1 MLGGPIRL
9 HLVTKMMKKT
19 IGVLHV
25 ITDTTLQSR
34 FTHAQ
39 LAELAI
45 AGGADTV
52 QFRQKIGTTRELVRT
67 AQEMQVVCAQNGVP
81 LIINDRAD
89 IALAVG
95 AKGAHFGQDDMPV
108 TIGRRILPVETII
121 GASARTEE
129 KILAAISEGA
139 DYIGFGPIYGTT
151 SKPDAESA
159 KGLARL
165 RRMCEIAACPV
176 IAIGGITIDTAAE
189 VIRAGAHGIA
199 VISAVCAHP
208 EPQVATAA
216 LFREIQKG
224 KHESS
229 Q

>member
-1 MLGGPIRL
+1 
-9 HLVTKMMKKT
+9 MKN

-34 FTHAQ
+34 FTHVE

-45 AGGADTV
+45 RGGADTV
-52 QFRQKIGTTRELVRT
+52 QFRQKHGTTRELVAT
-67 AQEMQVVCAQNGVP
+67 AQMMQKVCEAHKVP
-81 LIINDRAD
+81 LIVNDRAD

-95 AKGAHFGQDDMPV
+95 AAGVHFGQDDMRV
-108 TIGRRILPVETII
+108 SIGRQVLPTEAII

-129 KILAAISEGA
+129 KVLEAITEGA

-151 SKPDAESA
+151 SKPDAERA
-159 KGLARL
+159 KGLERL
-165 RRMCEIAACPV
+165 RRMCDLAACPV
-176 IAIGGITIDTAAE
+176 IAIGGIGVETAGD

-208 EPQVATAA
+208 EPDVATQD
-216 LFREIQKG
+216 LLNEIQEG
-224 KHESS
+224 K
-229 Q
+229 

>member
-1 MLGGPIRL
+1 
-9 HLVTKMMKKT
+9 MKKE

-34 FTHAQ
+34 FTHAR
-39 LAELAI
+39 LSELAI

-52 QFRQKIGTTRELVRT
+52 QFRQKIGTTRELVNT
-67 AQEMQVVCAQNGVP
+67 AQEMHAICTQHDVP
-81 LIINDRAD
+81 LIVNDRAD
-89 IALAVG
+89 IALAIS

-108 TIGRRILPVETII
+108 AIARRILPAETLI

-151 SKPDAESA
+151 SKPDAENA
-159 KGLARL
+159 KGLAQL
-165 RRMCEIAACPV
+165 RRMCEITACPV
-176 IAIGGITIDTAAE
+176 IAIGGITVDTAAA

-216 LFREIQKG
+216 LLSEIQKG
-224 KHESS
+224 KKYGRHE
-229 Q
+229 

>member
-1 MLGGPIRL
+1 
-9 HLVTKMMKKT
+9 MKK

-34 FTHAQ
+34 FTHTE

-45 AGGADTV
+45 QGGADTV
-52 QFRQKIGTTRELVRT
+52 QFRQKQGTTRELVAT
-67 AQEMQVVCAQNGVP
+67 AGAMQAVCEAHKVP
-81 LIINDRAD
+81 LIVNDRAD

-95 AKGAHFGQDDMPV
+95 AAGAHFGQDDMRV
-108 TIGRRILPVETII
+108 SIGRRILPPEAII

-129 KILAAISEGA
+129 KILEAITEGA

-151 SKPDAESA
+151 SKPDAEMA
-159 KGLARL
+159 KGLERL
-165 RRMCEIAACPV
+165 RRMCDIAACPV
-176 IAIGGITIDTAAE
+176 IAIGGIGVETAGD

-208 EPQVATAA
+208 EPDVATQN
-216 LFREIQKG
+216 LLNEIQAAK
-224 KHESS
+224 
-229 Q
+229 

>member
-1 MLGGPIRL
+1 MSLPYFM
-9 HLVTKMMKKT
+9 VTKTMKT
-19 IGVLHV
+19 QIGVLHV

-45 AGGADTV
+45 TGGADTV
-52 QFRQKIGTTRELVRT
+52 QFRQKIGTTRELVQT
-67 AQEMQVVCAQNGVP
+67 AQEMQAICAQNGVP
-81 LIINDRAD
+81 LIINDCAD

-108 TIGRRILPVETII
+108 AIGRRILPAETII

-151 SKPDAESA
+151 SKPDAENA

-165 RRMCEIAACPV
+165 RRMCEIAGCPV
-176 IAIGGITIDTAAE
+176 IAIGGITVDTAAE
-189 VIRAGAHGIA
+189 VIGAGAHGIA

-216 LFREIQKG
+216 LLSEIQKG
-224 KHESS
+224 QHEPS

>member
-1 MLGGPIRL
+1 
-9 HLVTKMMKKT
+9 MKN

-34 FTHAQ
+34 FTHAE
-39 LAELAI
+39 LADLAI

-52 QFRQKIGTTRELVRT
+52 QFRQKHGTTRELITT
-67 AQEMQVVCAQNGVP
+67 AQNMQAVCAQHKVT
-81 LIINDRAD
+81 LIVNDRAD

-95 AKGAHFGQDDMPV
+95 ATGVHFGQEDMPV
-108 TIGRRILPVETII
+108 SIGRQLLSTKAII

-129 KILAAISEGA
+129 KILTAISEGA

-151 SKPDAESA
+151 SKPDAETA
-159 KGLARL
+159 KGLDQL
-165 RRMCEIAACPV
+165 RRICEIAACPV
-176 IAIGGITIDTAAE
+176 IAIGGITVQTAGD

-208 EPQVATAA
+208 EPTVATQA
-216 LFREIQKG
+216 LLNEIHGAK
-224 KHESS
+224 
-229 Q
+229 

>member
-1 MLGGPIRL
+1 
-9 HLVTKMMKKT
+9 MKN

-34 FTHAQ
+34 FTHAE
-39 LAELAI
+39 LAELTI

-52 QFRQKIGTTRELVRT
+52 QFRQKHGTTRELITT
-67 AQEMQVVCAQNGVP
+67 AQSMRAVCEQHKVP
-81 LIINDRAD
+81 LIVNDRAD

-95 AKGAHFGQDDMPV
+95 ATGAHFGQDDMPV
-108 TIGRRILPVETII
+108 SIGRQILSTKAVI

-139 DYIGFGPIYGTT
+139 DYIGFGPIYGTS
-151 SKPDAESA
+151 SKPDAEMP
-159 KGLARL
+159 KGLERL
-165 RRMCEIAACPV
+165 RRMCDIAACPV
-176 IAIGGITIDTAAE
+176 IAIGGITVQTAAD

-208 EPQVATAA
+208 EPTVATQA
-216 LFREIQKG
+216 LLNEIHGAK
-224 KHESS
+224 
-229 Q
+229 